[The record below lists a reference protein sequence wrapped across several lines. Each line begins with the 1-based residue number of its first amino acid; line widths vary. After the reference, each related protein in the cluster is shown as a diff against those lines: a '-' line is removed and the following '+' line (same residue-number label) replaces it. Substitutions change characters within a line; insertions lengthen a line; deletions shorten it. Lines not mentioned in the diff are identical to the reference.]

1 MLFQDATP
9 DTSGYMIAG
18 YAIAFLVMGL
28 YVFSMYLRHRNL
40 NQDLETLEVISN
52 ESKPK
57 PVLNRA
63 KTSRPKAKK
72 TNTSVKK
79 KK

>member
-1 MLFQDATP
+1 MDTTP

-28 YVFSMYLRHRNL
+28 YVFNMYLRHRNL
-40 NQDLETLEVISN
+40 NQDLKTIEVISS

-57 PVLNRA
+57 PALKRA
-63 KTSRPKAKK
+63 EATRSKAKK